1 MTAQPPI
8 RIVALYKFVD
18 QPDFETLKA
27 PLDQF
32 CRARSIR
39 GTLLLAPEGINGTV
53 AGSHAAIGEL
63 VEWLENGNIFG
74 GRFRGAEIKYSYA
87 DAQPFHRMKVRLK
100 QEIVTLRA
108 PEANPG
114 KKVGTYV
121 EPGDWNA
128 VIAGDDVVVI
138 DTRNDYEVA
147 LGTFENAL
155 DPGTQTFT
163 QFKDYVAENLDPQK
177 HRKVAMF
184 CTGGIRCEKASSYML
199 AQGFEQ
205 VFHLKGG
212 ILNYLETVP
221 EAESRWDGECFV
233 FDERVSVGHG
243 LKIGE
248 AELCRA
254 CRQPLV
260 PADRARP
267 EFMEGVQCHHC
278 ADSLDDAKRKAAA
291 ERQRQIALAQ
301 ERGEAHMGEDAKAAA
316 ERRRLAAK
324 ARRQADRKRN
334 TASA

>member
-1 MTAQPPI
+1 M
-8 RIVALYKFVD
+8 
-18 QPDFETLKA
+18 
-27 PLDQF
+27 
-32 CRARSIR
+32 
-39 GTLLLAPEGINGTV
+39 
-53 AGSHAAIGEL
+53 
-63 VEWLENGNIFG
+63 
-74 GRFRGAEIKYSYA
+74 
-87 DAQPFHRMKVRLK
+87 
-100 QEIVTLRA
+100 
-108 PEANPG
+108 
-114 KKVGTYV
+114 
-121 EPGDWNA
+121 
-128 VIAGDDVVVI
+128 
-138 DTRNDYEVA
+138 
-147 LGTFENAL
+147 GTFENAL

-163 QFKDYVAENLDPQK
+163 QFKDYVAENPTPKAQEGRHVL
-177 HRKVAMF
+177 HRWHPL
-184 CTGGIRCEKASSYML
+184 RKASSYML

-278 ADSLDDAKRKAAA
+278 ADSLDDAKRNAAA

-301 ERGEAHMGEDAKAAA
+301 ERGEAHMARTPAAA

-324 ARRQADRKRN
+324 RGAKPIGNAHARRPEPLLSPPVIYSRGPVH
-334 TASA
+334 